1 MGEELMQ
8 GILGRE
14 RLAIGVVRGLK
25 SVQKIVCDAPSPG
38 VERSAPMW
46 GRHNQDWRSSMG
58 TRTALVAGLLF
69 FVQAGIAVAN
79 DNAKLVGTWKL
90 VSFDT
95 EFQNGEPA
103 RPFMGQKWVGYT
115 VFTNEGRTMSVWEA
129 EGRTAPNSDADRAA
143 LLRSMNALTGTYR
156 YEGGTGIV
164 EVDVAA
170 NPAGKGRQ
178 VRGYQLD
185 GNRLQ
190 ITTPWTPNANIAGS
204 PMTRSL
210 IRFERAAQ

>member
-1 MGEELMQ
+1 M
-8 GILGRE
+8 R
-14 RLAIGVVRGLK
+14 A
-25 SVQKIVCDAPSPG
+25 
-38 VERSAPMW
+38 
-46 GRHNQDWRSSMG
+46 
-58 TRTALVAGLLF
+58 RTALAAGLVF
-69 FVQAGIAVAN
+69 FLQTAIAVAN

-95 EFQNGEPA
+95 EFQSGEPA

-143 LLRSMNALTGTYR
+143 LFRSTNALTGTYR

-164 EVDVAA
+164 EIDVAA
-170 NPAGKGRQ
+170 NPSGKGRQ
-178 VRGYQLD
+178 TRGYKLD
-185 GNRLQ
+185 GNRLEV
-190 ITTPWTPNANIAGS
+190 TTPWVPSPTIAGS

-210 IRFERAAQ
+210 IRFERVAQ

>member
-1 MGEELMQ
+1 M
-8 GILGRE
+8 R
-14 RLAIGVVRGLK
+14 
-25 SVQKIVCDAPSPG
+25 
-38 VERSAPMW
+38 
-46 GRHNQDWRSSMG
+46 
-58 TRTALVAGLLF
+58 TRTAIAAGIFF
-69 FVQAGIAVAN
+69 FVQTAIAVAN

-103 RPFMGQKWVGYT
+103 RPYMGQKWVGYT

-129 EGRTAPNSDADRAA
+129 EGRKPSNLEEDRAK
-143 LLRSMNALTGTYR
+143 LFRSMNALTGTYR
-156 YEGGTGIV
+156 YEGGTGVV
-164 EVDVAA
+164 EVDIAA
-170 NPAGKGRQ
+170 NPAYKGTQ
-178 VRGYQLD
+178 TRGYQLD

-210 IRFERAAQ
+210 IRFERVAQ